1 MYIGVVKTDKRST
14 SMRARKMLV
23 FVTRA
28 SSDPAVTRQDTYIH
42 IYTSRKHIM
51 YHHRAGIRTSVWCVL
66 HVIIFGI
73 VGENVGG
80 GFCLR
85 TGRFLARTIAYC
97 ADARKFG
104 FDAGRRSIS
113 DAGHVADDLARLIL
127 YGRDKISRRVSS
139 LLTC

>member
-1 MYIGVVKTDKRST
+1 
-14 SMRARKMLV
+14 MRGRKMLV
-23 FVTRA
+23 FVARA

-42 IYTSRKHIM
+42 IRRGGILCTI
-51 YHHRAGIRTSVWCVL
+51 HRAGIRTSVSCVL

-80 GFCLR
+80 GFGSR
-85 TGRFLARTIAYC
+85 TGRFLPRTIAYC
-97 ADARKFG
+97 AVASKFG
-104 FDAGRRSIS
+104 SDAGRRSIS

-127 YGRDKISRRVSS
+127 LGRDKISRGVPS

>member
-1 MYIGVVKTDKRST
+1 MHIGVVQTHKQSAN
-14 SMRARKMLV
+14 MRARKMLV
-23 FVTRA
+23 FVARA

-42 IYTSRKHIM
+42 TR
-51 YHHRAGIRTSVWCVL
+51 RGGILCTITALVSAPVSGAL

-80 GFCLR
+80 SFGLR
-85 TGRFLARTIAYC
+85 TGRLLARTIAYC

-127 YGRDKISRRVSS
+127 YGRDKISRGVSS